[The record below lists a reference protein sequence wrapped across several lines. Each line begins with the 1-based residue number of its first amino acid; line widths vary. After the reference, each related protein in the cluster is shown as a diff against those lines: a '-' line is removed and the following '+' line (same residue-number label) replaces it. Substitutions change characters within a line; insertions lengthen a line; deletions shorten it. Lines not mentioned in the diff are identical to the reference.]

1 MNLELTLHL
10 QGLVSR
16 GHCELLQTQG
26 EQLGTCLYTSG
37 PATTAEAHRTLL
49 CSGPLYESPPDSEE
63 GCTHHSVIELHWGA
77 GGNSCLQTLRAD
89 VATLKVTSSFLEEHP
104 VHLHFS
110 LLCRPLWPR
119 TCSSRVP
126 ICVSPGPIPRRA
138 AQVGVLRE
146 ASPLC
151 LLRVLTD
158 DITALQQWLL
168 LCVTFSRVG
177 RHFQLG
183 VPFTCGCDSSPALQ
197 VCPVVAATA
206 CKGF

>member
-1 MNLELTLHL
+1 MGCSRHRENSLGHVCIH
-10 QGLVSR
+10 QGLPSLLRPTGLGGMATQDGVGEDR
-16 GHCELLQTQG
+16 GG
-26 EQLGTCLYTSG
+26 NS
-37 PATTAEAHRTLL
+37 LL

-158 DITALQQWLL
+158 DITALRQWLL